1 MNEIDMKA
9 IEVLA
14 NAMKQVDEAKTS
26 MVKAITNFMEN
37 ELANGETMNY
47 TIDVRFAPGYDINS
61 ASKSPIISLS
71 YQKID
76 GVGYLQFE
84 DENGC
89 DTIESSYMTANEL
102 HDICMRL
109 LEPNTY
115 EVTKEILVQM
125 KKV

>member
-1 MNEIDMKA
+1 MKENNMKPID
-9 IEVLA
+9 VVA

-26 MVKAITNFMEN
+26 MVDAITNFMEN

-47 TIDVRFAPGYDINS
+47 TIDVRFAPGYDVDS

-84 DENGC
+84 DENGY
-89 DTIESSYMTANEL
+89 DTIESNYMTANEL

-115 EVTKEILVQM
+115 EETKEILVPM

>member
-1 MNEIDMKA
+1 MKENNMKP
-9 IEVLA
+9 IEVVA
-14 NAMKQVDEAKTS
+14 NAIKQVDEAKTS
-26 MVKAITNFMEN
+26 MIKAITNFMEN

-47 TIDVRFAPGYDINS
+47 TIDVRFASGHQVDS

-84 DENGC
+84 DENGY
-89 DTIESSYMTANEL
+89 DTIESNYMTANEL

-109 LEPNTY
+109 LNSNTY
-115 EVTKEILVQM
+115 EVTKEILVPM

>member
-1 MNEIDMKA
+1 MNENNMKPID
-9 IEVLA
+9 VVA
-14 NAMKQVDEAKTS
+14 NAMKMVNEAKVS

-47 TIDVRFAPGYDINS
+47 AIDVKFAPGHYVDS

-71 YQKID
+71 YHKID

-84 DENGC
+84 DENGY
-89 DTIESSYMTANEL
+89 DTIESNYMTANEL
-102 HDICMRL
+102 RDICMRL
-109 LEPNTY
+109 LDQNTY
-115 EVTKEILVQM
+115 EVTKEILVSM

>member
-37 ELANGETMNY
+37 ELANGETMY
-47 TIDVRFAPGYDINS
+47 TINVRFAPGYDIDS
-61 ASKSPIISLS
+61 ASKSPIIALS
-71 YQKID
+71 YNKID

-84 DENGC
+84 DESGY

-109 LEPNTY
+109 LDPNTY